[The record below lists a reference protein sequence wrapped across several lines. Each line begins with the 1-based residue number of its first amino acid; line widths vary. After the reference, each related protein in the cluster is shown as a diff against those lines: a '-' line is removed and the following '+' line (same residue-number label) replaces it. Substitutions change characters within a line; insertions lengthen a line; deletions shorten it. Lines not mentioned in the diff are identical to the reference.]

1 MYDYII
7 VGAGSAGCVLANRL
21 TENPQIQVL
30 LLEAGKPDT
39 KQEIHIP
46 TGFPNLFQT
55 EYDWAYYTEPQIHLN
70 NRQLFYPRGKVLG
83 GCSSINAM
91 IYIRGDLENYNQWE
105 ALGNPGWGALDVL
118 PYFQKSQ
125 NQERGADKYHG
136 TGGLLNISDLRCINP
151 LSCAFVEAGIQAGFP
166 RNHDFNGEQ
175 QEGFGFYQVT
185 QKNGKRHSTATAY
198 LKPIIQRHN
207 LNIKTNAQVTH
218 LLIEHQK
225 VIGVNYRQNNQN
237 HQVKVTKEVILSSGA
252 INSPQILLLSGI
264 GDAKYLKSL
273 EIPVNHHLPGVG
285 KNLIDHLCVPIIYQA
300 TQAISLL
307 NAKNKISLLQYL
319 LFKQGGLTSNIA
331 EAGAFIKLNSEQHRC
346 NFQFHFAPAIFL
358 KHGMIQPKKH
368 GFTLAATLLNP
379 ESRGYVALR
388 SPHALENPMIQPNYL
403 EKVSDL
409 KILTD
414 GIKLARK
421 ITQMPALKQFAGENL
436 YPHHQINTDEEI
448 DDFVRNY
455 VETLYHPVGTCKMGQ
470 DEMSVVN
477 SQLQVRGIQGLRVVD
492 ASIMPTIIGGNTNA
506 PTIMIAEKAADM
518 IQQDRN

>member
-21 TENPQIQVL
+21 TENPHIQVL

-46 TGFPNLFQT
+46 AGFPNLFQT
-55 EYDWAYYTEPQIHLN
+55 EYDWAYYTEPQTHLN

-105 ALGNPGWGALDVL
+105 ALGNPGWGAKDVL

-136 TGGLLNISDLRCINP
+136 TGGLLNISNLRSINP
-151 LSCAFVEAGIQAGFP
+151 LSRAFVEAGIQAGFP

-185 QKNGKRHSTATAY
+185 QKNGKRHSTAAAY
-198 LKPIIQRHN
+198 LKPILYRPN
-207 LNIKTNAQVTH
+207 LNVQSLAQVTH
-218 LLIEHQK
+218 LLIDNHQ
-225 VIGVNYRQNNQN
+225 VTGVNYRQNNQN
-237 HQVKVTKEVILSSGA
+237 HQVKVSREVILSSGA

-264 GDAKYLKSL
+264 GDAESLKSL
-273 EIPVNHHLPGVG
+273 GIAVNHHLPGVG
-285 KNLIDHLCVPIIYQA
+285 KNLQDHLHVPIIYQT
-300 TQAISLL
+300 TQPISLL
-307 NAKNKISLLQYL
+307 NAKSKLSFLQYL

-331 EAGAFIKLNSEQHRC
+331 EAGAFLKLNSWEDRC
-346 NFQFHFAPAIFL
+346 NLQFHFAPVIFFN
-358 KHGMIQPKKH
+358 HGIIQPQNH
-368 GFTLAATLLNP
+368 GFTFVATLLYP
-379 ESRGYVALR
+379 ESRGYVTLR
-388 SPHALENPMIQPNYL
+388 SPHALDNPIIQPNYL
-403 EKVSDL
+403 EKVDDL
-409 KILTD
+409 KVLTK
-414 GIKLARK
+414 GIELARK
-421 ITQMPALKQFAGENL
+421 IAAMPALKQFAGENL
-436 YPHHQINTDEEI
+436 YPHHQINMDEEI
-448 DDFVRNY
+448 EDFVRSY
-455 VETLYHPVGTCKMGQ
+455 VEILYHPVGTCKMGK

-506 PTIMIAEKAADM
+506 PTIMIAEKATDM
-518 IQQDRN
+518 ILQDRK